1 MRIVFPTKENMSYIS
16 HSASTLS
23 DADYLTVLDVFG
35 QNITDVE
42 TIKAHKYSNAQEII
56 TEFKEHDYSVLILP
70 ETSSLPVEEL
80 RNAGISVYQD
90 KPSQLVL
97 NAFSDYIHDKLVRA

>member
-42 TIKAHKYSNAQEII
+42 TIKAHDYSNAQEII
-56 TEFKEHDYSVLILP
+56 SEFKEHDYSVLILP
-70 ETSSLPVEEL
+70 ETTSVPVEEL

-97 NAFSDYIHDKLVRA
+97 NAFSDYIHDKLVRV